1 MHRIVKLFLLGVAA
15 TIASGSWATGTWAA
29 DKPKDNAKNQE
40 TPKIEELINKG
51 EYQKAVDLAK
61 KFIEAKEV
69 TEGLYIDMGIA
80 CQKLKDYPNAI
91 LAYEEAVKL
100 NPLGTGA
107 LMNEASCYQEQG
119 DMAKL
124 AETLKRV
131 VDIDPTKEDI
141 RYSLAVMYDKQDKVD
156 EALGQYEEL
165 YRANPGYKNVAYA
178 EGVIYYGK
186 DQFDKAEPYFDK
198 AAQLHPADDQVLLAQ
213 GQNYLKGKKFDQAIP
228 PLKAFLDVT
237 KNDNYKPAITGTVA
251 GLYMKQAE
259 AALVPVKNSKDK
271 AAIAQAEA
279 VSKVSYGNAVIYFDK
294 LLVMRPNS
302 EAALEGKARALIL
315 MDKSQDALPV
325 LKQFMQVSKN
335 ETEKKSVAETIKK
348 IESQKK

>member
-1 MHRIVKLFLLGVAA
+1 MRRIAMGFLCVAA
-15 TIASGSWATGTWAA
+15 LVIVVGTRAQ
-29 DKPKDNAKNQE
+29 DKSKGQAKDQE

-100 NPLGTGA
+100 NPLGTAA

-119 DMAKL
+119 DMVKL

-131 VDIDPTKEDI
+131 VDIDPTKEEV
-141 RYSLAVMYDKQDKVD
+141 RYSLAVMYDKQDKLDDALAQYD
-156 EALGQYEEL
+156 EIFK
-165 YRANPGYKNVAYA
+165 ANPGYKNVAYA
-178 EGVIYYGK
+178 VGVIYYGR
-186 DQFDKAEPYFDK
+186 DQFAKAEPYFEK
-198 AAQLHPADDQVLLAQ
+198 AAQLHPTDDQVLLAQ
-213 GQNYLKGKKFDQAIP
+213 GQNCLKGGKLDQAIP

-237 KNDNYKPAITGTVA
+237 KNENYRPAVTGTVA
-251 GLYMKQAE
+251 GLYVKQAE
-259 AALVPVKNSKDK
+259 MAMAPVKNSKDK

-279 VSKVSYGNAVIYFDK
+279 AAKASYGNALVYFDK
-294 LLVMRPNS
+294 LLAMRPNS
-302 EAALEGKARALIL
+302 EGALEGKATTLIKMDRA
-315 MDKSQDALPV
+315 QEAVPV
-325 LKQFMQVSKN
+325 LKQYLQVSKN
-335 ETEKKSVAETIKK
+335 DAEKKRVADLVKQ

>member
-1 MHRIVKLFLLGVAA
+1 MRSIAKVFVLVAA
-15 TIASGSWATGTWAA
+15 AAMAMGAWAA
-29 DKPKDNAKNQE
+29 DKPKDNSKNHE

-51 EYQKAVDLAK
+51 EYQKAVDLAR

-91 LAYEEAVKL
+91 AAYEEAVKL
-100 NPLGTGA
+100 NPLGTAA

-119 DMAKL
+119 DMVKL
-124 AETLKRV
+124 AETLKRI

-141 RYSLAVMYDKQDKVD
+141 RYSLAVMYDKQDKLD
-156 EALGQYEEL
+156 EALAQYEEL
-165 YRANPGYKNVAYA
+165 YRVNPGYKNVAYA
-178 EGVIYYGK
+178 AGLIYYGK
-186 DQFDKAEPYFDK
+186 EQFDKAEPYFEK

-213 GQNYLKGKKFDQAIP
+213 GQNYLKGKKLDLAIP

-237 KNDNYKPAITGTVA
+237 KNENYRPAITGTMA
-251 GLYMKQAE
+251 GLYVKQAE
-259 AALVPVKNSKDK
+259 KAMESVKGSKDK

-279 VSKVSYGNAVIYFDK
+279 AAKVSYGNAVVYFDK
-294 LLVMRPNS
+294 LLAMRPNS
-302 EAALEGKARALIL
+302 EAALEGKARALIM
-315 MDKSQDALPV
+315 MDKAQDALPV

-335 ETEKKSVAETIKK
+335 ESEKKSVADTIKK
-348 IESQKK
+348 IESQKR

>member
-1 MHRIVKLFLLGVAA
+1 MHRIVKMFLLAVAA
-15 TIASGSWATGTWAA
+15 VIAMGTWAA
-29 DKPKDNAKNQE
+29 DKPKDNAKDQE

-91 LAYEEAVKL
+91 AAYEEAVKL
-100 NPLGTGA
+100 NPLGTAA

-124 AETLKRV
+124 AETLKRI

-141 RYSLAVMYDKQDKVD
+141 RYSLAVMYDKQDKLDDALAQYD
-156 EALGQYEEL
+156 EIYK
-165 YRANPGYKNVAYA
+165 ANPGYKNVAYA
-178 EGVIYYGK
+178 MGVIYHSK
-186 DQFDKAEPYFDK
+186 DQFGKAEPYFEK
-198 AAQLHPADDQVLLAQ
+198 AAQLHPSDDQVLLAQ
-213 GQNYLKGKKFDQAIP
+213 GQNFLKGGKLDLAIP
-228 PLKAFLDVT
+228 PLKAFLEVT
-237 KNDNYKPAITGTVA
+237 KNENYRPAVTGNVA
-251 GLYMKQAE
+251 GLYVKQAE
-259 AALVPVKNSKDK
+259 MAMAPVKNSRDK
-271 AAIAQAEA
+271 AAIAQANA
-279 VSKVSYGNAVIYFDK
+279 SAKAAYGNAVVYFDK

-302 EAALEGKARALIL
+302 EAALEGKARALIM